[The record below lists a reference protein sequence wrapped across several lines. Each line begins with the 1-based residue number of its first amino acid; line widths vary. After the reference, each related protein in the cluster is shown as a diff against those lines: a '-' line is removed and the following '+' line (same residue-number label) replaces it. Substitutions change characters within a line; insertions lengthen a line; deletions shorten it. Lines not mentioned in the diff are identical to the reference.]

1 MLEARVGRLEEKVDR
16 IEAILVR
23 LEPKISEVLQNTA
36 KQSVDLN
43 KLQLDFARF
52 ESTAATKDDLHK
64 VQIDLAKIEGRVASL
79 PTWWMLI
86 TALITT
92 WGAGFVITNY
102 ISKTPVPIEKAIEK
116 ASPK

>member
-1 MLEARVGRLEEKVDR
+1 MDQRVGRLEEKVDR

-23 LEPKISEVLQNTA
+23 LEPKIAEVLLNT
-36 KQSVDLN
+36 N

-64 VQIDLAKIEGRVASL
+64 VQLDLAEVRGRVSSL

-86 TALITT
+86 VAIITT
-92 WGAGFVITNY
+92 WGAGFAIANS
-102 ISKTPVPIEKAIEK
+102 IARAPVAIERLSEKAPIN
-116 ASPK
+116 